1 MTYWGCF
8 RSQKLQTLYVINFRL
23 DENPWISNRWYCIRL
38 SRTKWIECLGAGPWP
53 ISARFH
59 GAGGW
64 SGLTSSPVTS
74 RHRHCPVPVQWWHPA
89 SWGWGCRVTGD
100 TGLCGRGPSQH
111 SWSLC
116 QELQLHPH
124 SYRILEGLINY
135 HGTETCTQWKI
146 EYHSF
151 TWYLLCK
158 EELGLWLVSSNPFRI
173 ESGRQSNVGQFQFK
187 GIHK

>member
-1 MTYWGCF
+1 MILYQVVKNQMNRMF
-8 RSQKLQTLYVINFRL
+8 RSGAVANIGQVPWSRRLERPNLIPSYKPTPTL
-23 DENPWISNRWYCIRL
+23 P
-38 SRTKWIECLGAGPWP
+38 
-53 ISARFH
+53 SAS
-59 GAGGW
+59 A
-64 SGLTSSPVTS
+64 V
-74 RHRHCPVPVQWWHPA
+74 VA
-89 SWGWGCRVTGD
+89 SWSWGCRETGD